1 MVIGT
6 GGWKVASEVTAEGCC
21 YWDVEGRN
29 KIDNIY
35 NKILR
40 GVRITV
46 LPCKAIII
54 TYRDCV
60 SVFLVIQDTKN
71 MHRNILLAASS
82 LDPPLFIPI
91 NSYIIRFRK
100 LIIELIMCA

>member
-6 GGWKVASEVTAEGCC
+6 EGWKVASEVTAEGCC

-46 LPCKAIII
+46 LPCKSNN
-54 TYRDCV
+54 Y
-60 SVFLVIQDTKN
+60 
-71 MHRNILLAASS
+71 NIS
-82 LDPPLFIPI
+82 
-91 NSYIIRFRK
+91 
-100 LIIELIMCA
+100 